1 MAIKALTMGL
11 SHKHAAVL
19 FGVNEDSVSRWVRRF
34 NERGIDGIPEGPR
47 GDDLSLCFSPR
58 IHQTSTPSN
67 DCG

>member
-11 SHKHAAVL
+11 SHKHAASL
-19 FGVNEDSVSRWVRRF
+19 FGVNEDSVSRWVRGF